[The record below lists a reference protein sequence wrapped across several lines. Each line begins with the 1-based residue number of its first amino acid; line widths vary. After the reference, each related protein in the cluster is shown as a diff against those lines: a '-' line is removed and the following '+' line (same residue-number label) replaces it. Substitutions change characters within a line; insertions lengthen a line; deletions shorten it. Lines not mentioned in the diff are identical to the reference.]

1 MTEESGRTQIDELL
15 ERGEETGCIEF
26 AEIAEAVEEMSLDDS
41 RVEAI
46 YQEAQRRGITLA
58 EDCSGS
64 REDTTEGSY
73 TPELFA
79 DATSDALQIFLR
91 DISQRRLLTAAE
103 EVELAKRIERGDQ
116 EAKNRMIEANLR
128 LVVANA
134 KRYRGLGLPF
144 LDLIQEGILG
154 LIRAVEKFD
163 YRRGFKF
170 STYAT
175 WWIRQAMQRG
185 LQHQARTI
193 RIPVHIGQELTKL
206 RAAERKLVAEL
217 GRDPTDAEL
226 AAVMGVTP
234 AHLDELRAA
243 ERVPVSLETP
253 VGGDGDAELGEL
265 LPAEGPSPLEA
276 VAVELEEESI
286 RRALERLDPNARLV
300 IELRFGLG
308 GREPMTLREVAKLMD
323 LSAEGVRKLERR
335 ALRRLAEQRAA
346 GRGDDRE
353 RELLGRAAPLVGAH
367 QELLGVGPRVRRR
380 HARPARDLG
389 VVQRRDERLGV
400 GAGPL

>member
-1 MTEESGRTQIDELL
+1 MTDQATIERTIEELL
-15 ERGEETGCIEF
+15 RRGEEAGTLEF
-26 AEIAEAVEEMSLDDS
+26 AEVAEAVEGLEVDEERIEELY
-41 RVEAI
+41 REAR
-46 YQEAQRRGITLA
+46 RRGIDLT
-58 EDCSGS
+58 DNGS
-64 REDTTEGSY
+64 RPDNPEAPY
-73 TPELFA
+73 THEVVA
-79 DATSDALQIFLR
+79 EATSDSLQLFLR
-91 DISQRRLLTAAE
+91 DISQRPLLTAAE
-103 EVELAKRIERGDQ
+103 EVDLAKRIERGDQ
-116 EAKNRMIEANLR
+116 AAKDRMIEANLR
-128 LVVANA
+128 LVVSNA
-134 KRYRGLGLPF
+134 KRYRGAGLPF

-193 RIPVHIGQELTKL
+193 RIPVHIGQELSRL
-206 RAAERKLVAEL
+206 RAAERKLGAEL

-226 AAVMGVTP
+226 ATALGIDP

-253 VGGDGDAELGEL
+253 VGGDGEAELGQL
-265 LPAEGPSPLEA
+265 LAAEGPSPLEE

-286 RRALERLDPNARLV
+286 RRALKRLDDTARRV

-308 GREPMTLREVAKLMD
+308 GREPMTLREVAKIMD

-335 ALRRLAEQRAA
+335 ALRRLAE
-346 GRGDDRE
+346 E
-353 RELLGRAAPLVGAH
+353 RELQALAA
-367 QELLGVGPRVRRR
+367 
-380 HARPARDLG
+380 
-389 VVQRRDERLGV
+389 
-400 GAGPL
+400 

>member
-1 MTEESGRTQIDELL
+1 VSDPAVVDRTVEELL
-15 ERGEETGCIEF
+15 RRGEENGALEF
-26 AEIAEAVEEMSLDDS
+26 SEVAEAVEGLDIDEE
-41 RVEAI
+41 RIEELYREAR
-46 YQEAQRRGITLA
+46 RRGIELTENGVRPDNPEAPYTHDAVA
-58 EDCSGS
+58 E
-64 REDTTEGSY
+64 
-73 TPELFA
+73 
-79 DATSDALQIFLR
+79 ATSDSLQLFLR
-91 DISQRRLLTAAE
+91 DIAQRPLLTASE
-103 EVELAKRIERGDQ
+103 EVDLAKRIERGDQ
-116 EAKNRMIEANLR
+116 AAKDRMIEANLR
-128 LVVANA
+128 LVVSNA
-134 KRYRGLGLPF
+134 KRYRGAGLPF

-206 RAAERKLVAEL
+206 RGAERKLVAEL
-217 GRDPTDAEL
+217 GRDPTDREL
-226 AAVMGVTP
+226 AKALGVEP
-234 AHLDELRAA
+234 DHIDELRAA

-265 LPAEGPSPLEA
+265 LASEGPTPLEE

-286 RRALERLDPNARLV
+286 RRALDRLDDNARRV
-300 IELRFGLG
+300 IELRFGIG

-335 ALRRLAEQRAA
+335 ALRRLAE
-346 GRGDDRE
+346 E
-353 RELLGRAAPLVGAH
+353 RELQALAA
-367 QELLGVGPRVRRR
+367 
-380 HARPARDLG
+380 
-389 VVQRRDERLGV
+389 
-400 GAGPL
+400 